1 MSTFKAVITG
11 AVLGAVVVM
20 AAWRIDASGALAGNT
35 IDDRAWALPDFNYF
49 VFGSDE
55 AETVFVT
62 GTLIGKGV
70 GYKNNTW
77 EIRCVR
83 SDNVC
88 RTASVEEI
96 GRDQLGQIN
105 LVEWPVVTWT
115 GSTIVARSDPDDTS
129 SCGRQTLTINRD
141 AKSVDYVAI
150 PQNLDRDY
158 CKHFFHDPKTY
169 HWSIG
174 QAPKPWKKEATQGVD

>member
-70 GYKNNTW
+70 G
-77 EIRCVR
+77 
-83 SDNVC
+83 
-88 RTASVEEI
+88 
-96 GRDQLGQIN
+96 
-105 LVEWPVVTWT
+105 VV
-115 GSTIVARSDPDDTS
+115 
-129 SCGRQTLTINRD
+129 
-141 AKSVDYVAI
+141 
-150 PQNLDRDY
+150 
-158 CKHFFHDPKTY
+158 
-169 HWSIG
+169 
-174 QAPKPWKKEATQGVD
+174 AP